1 MMIMGLL
8 NIGAVSARA
17 EELTPLPQGPA
28 PLLIKQSAV
37 QVAPGVRHLQYQG
50 VLPDGKPLA
59 INVLEADLKNKEVEV
74 RPELA
79 IEGQY
84 GKRESVSSIAART
97 GGVAAVNGA
106 FYSTVAPYQPI
117 GNVVIDHEVVAA
129 SDTWRTS
136 IGWMDDKSVKFGYFN
151 PELFM
156 TLDSGQKLL
165 LERLN
170 RTASG
175 KGISLY
181 TSAWGSSAVSGKES
195 EILITLIPVGGTK
208 YQVDMRSVG
217 TAMIPPGGLVLSIP
231 QGVTG
236 FQELQPGVTVNLEQ
250 QWDTY
255 WDNLKHLLTSGPLLV
270 DDHRP
275 VFQSIQEGFT
285 GSLLARNP
293 RTALGVTDDQ
303 LLLLVTVDGRQPE
316 KSVGVTFEELSYL
329 MVELGSQEALGLDG
343 GGSTTS
349 WVNGKVVNQLS
360 DGYQRVVA
368 NTIIIKSGI
377 VVYIDGKRVYFDVPP
392 QIEGG
397 RTLVPLRAIFEA
409 LGCKVNWDSK
419 TKNITATK
427 GETKISLT
435 LGSKKANI
443 NGVETILD
451 VPAKE
456 MNGRTLVPIRFVSEF
471 FGTSV
476 NWDPQKIINIYSKKE
491 GTK

>member
-8 NIGAVSARA
+8 NIGAVSAWG
-17 EELTPLPQGPA
+17 EESVKLPTGPA
-28 PLLIKQSAV
+28 PLLIEQSTV
-37 QVAPGVRHLQYQG
+37 QVAPGVRQLQYQG

-79 IEGQY
+79 VEGQY
-84 GKRESVSSIAART
+84 GKRESVNSIAART
-97 GGVAAVNGA
+97 GGIAAVNGA
-106 FYSTVAPYQPI
+106 FYSMTAPYQPI

-129 SDTWRTS
+129 SDMWRTS

-151 PELFM
+151 PELF
-156 TLDSGQKLL
+156 LILGGGEKLPV
-165 LERLN
+165 ERLN

-175 KGISLY
+175 KGIVLY
-181 TSAWGSSAVSGKES
+181 TSAWGSSVGSGKET
-195 EILITLIPVGGTK
+195 ETFITLIPLGGTK
-208 YQVDMRSVG
+208 YQVETRTTGM
-217 TAMIPPGGLVLSIP
+217 TIIPPGGRVLSIP
-231 QGVTG
+231 EGVMG
-236 FQELQPGVTVNLEQ
+236 FQELQPGVTVNLEKK
-250 QWDTY
+250 WDTY

-270 DDHRP
+270 SDHRP

-285 GSLLARNP
+285 GSLLERNP
-293 RTALGVTDDQ
+293 RTALGITDDQ

-329 MVELGSQEALGLDG
+329 MIELGSQEALGLDG

-368 NTIIIKSGI
+368 NAIIIKSGI
-377 VVYIDGKRVYFDVPP
+377 VVYIDGKRLYFDVPP
-392 QIEGG
+392 QIDGG

-409 LGCKVNWDSK
+409 LGCKVNYDSK

-456 MNGRTLVPIRFVSEF
+456 LSGRTIVPIRFVSES

-491 GTK
+491 GAK